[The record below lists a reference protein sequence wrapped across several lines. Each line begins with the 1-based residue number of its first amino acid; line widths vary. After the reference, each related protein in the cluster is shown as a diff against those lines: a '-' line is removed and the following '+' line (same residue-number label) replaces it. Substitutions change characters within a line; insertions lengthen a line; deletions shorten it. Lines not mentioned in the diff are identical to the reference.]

1 MILNENS
8 HPWKLDFDNEF
19 FNPLSADPTKWSI
32 KCFIKISKKYLI
44 RDERRD
50 RERGTQVFGGGKI
63 SGDIWQKTGFRNLG
77 TRGRSLPPPPL
88 VRNPVKFLYS
98 DANRGSCQTHGM
110 EPFAKTVNGFKSIL

>member
-77 TRGRSLPPPPL
+77 TRGRRLSPPPP
-88 VRNPVKFLYS
+88 PISEKP
-98 DANRGSCQTHGM
+98 CQVSL
-110 EPFAKTVNGFKSIL
+110 FRRK

>member
-44 RDERRD
+44 RDEN
-50 RERGTQVFGGGKI
+50 GIAKFGHGGGK
-63 SGDIWQKTGFRNLG
+63 LA
-77 TRGRSLPPPPL
+77 PPPP
-88 VRNPVKFLYS
+88 
-98 DANRGSCQTHGM
+98 H
-110 EPFAKTVNGFKSIL
+110 